1 MHLALGDGAVQV
13 QQRSSSGNKG
23 LFAQAAKGAGFHR
36 VTSRHLAYLY
46 RFDESRNFY
55 VCQRHIFIYSDEAV
69 GCSQRRSQPVCRLDN
84 LVAAE
89 EHGID
94 LAGNIRLVV
103 DSIDADGGDF
113 LPGGLFNLIRQRL
126 AVVFVDDIGAAG
138 NVSQLLPAE
147 RTGQVAAVFK
157 CRRLQGSGAVKR
169 QKRLGNGRFLLLL
182 QKDAV
187 GGAGRQPMK
196 K

>member
-1 MHLALGDGAVQV
+1 M
-13 QQRSSSGNKG
+13 QQRSGSGDKG
-23 LFAQAAKGAGFHR
+23 LFAQTAEGAGFHR
-36 VTSRHLAYLY
+36 VTSRHLAYLH
-46 RFDESRNFY
+46 RFDEGWNFY

-69 GCSQRRSQPVCRLDN
+69 GCFQRRSQPVCRLDN

-103 DSIDADGGDF
+103 DSVDADGCDF
-113 LPGGLFNLIRQRL
+113 LPGGLFNLIRQRF
-126 AVVFVDDIGAAG
+126 AVVFVDDVGAAG
-138 NVSQLLPAE
+138 NVRQLLPAE

-187 GGAGRQPMK
+187 GGTGRQPMK